1 MDMVLSRQWIAS
13 AFLVNEG
20 PHGAVSEHARRRGV
34 SRQRVYRESHW
45 VHTRVHAPQWQAQQ
59 RLLRD
64 QVAALEGRVA
74 KLEAELGQTRRVA
87 VVLDANRQAE
97 FASVGQA
104 IGVSLPELRQLLQVL
119 LGQETPSVAKLGR
132 MTKAAAE
139 KAGAILEVLDE
150 VAKPL
155 VEVAAADEIY
165 TKAPVLMVVEPESL
179 CWVKGQKVE
188 SVRGQAWCEVFAELP
203 NLRMVLRDAGTG
215 LSHGVDLAND
225 QRTAEHTAER
235 VDIADE
241 PRTIERVAPLLAQQ
255 DHFHSL
261 REGARGLGRAE
272 RVAKAAFAKVE
283 KMQKELEQR
292 RRHGQLLSGFTTQ
305 VNAQWRRAEKAFD
318 VWSERSRLWNQVKD
332 ALRLVTPE
340 GELNTPARAEQA
352 VRQAMAALP
361 DADFGKSK
369 RQLQEPET
377 YTYLHEVQRQLAALP
392 VPAEVRD
399 AAVRIECLRRRPEL
413 LQGESTQAA
422 ALRALLLVSAVVLAK
437 SHEVGVE
444 AAKSVRSIFRS
455 AWRASSLVEC
465 LNSVLRMQQARHR
478 NLSQNLL
485 DLKRLYWN
493 SHAFRTGRRR
503 GKSPYEHLG
512 VHLPEGVTWWNLL
525 KWPPE
530 QLRQELSARRPGP

>member
-1 MDMVLSRQWIAS
+1 MDMVFSRQWIAS

-20 PHGAVSEHARRRGV
+20 PRGAVSEHARQRGV
-34 SRQRVYRESHW
+34 SRQRIYRESHW
-45 VHTRVHAPQWQAQQ
+45 VHTRVDAPQWQAQQ
-59 RLLRD
+59 RVLHD
-64 QVAALEGRVA
+64 QVAALEDRVA
-74 KLEAELGQTRRVA
+74 KLEAELEQTRRVA
-87 VVLDANRQAE
+87 VVLNANRQAE

-119 LGQETPSVAKLGR
+119 LGHETPSVATLGR

-139 KAGAILEVLDE
+139 KAGAILAVLDE

-179 CWVKGQKVE
+179 CWVEGQKVE
-188 SVRGQAWCEVFAELP
+188 SVRGQTWRDVFTKLP
-203 NLRMVLRDAGTG
+203 NLRMVLRDAGSG
-215 LSHGVDLAND
+215 LSHGVDLAN
-225 QRTAEHTAER
+225 
-235 VDIADE
+235 AD
-241 PRTIERVAPLLAQQ
+241 RAAADGAADAQVRALLAQQ

-261 REGARGLGRAE
+261 FDGARGLGRTE
-272 RVAKAAFAKVE
+272 RVAKAAFAKAE

-292 RRHGQLLSGFTTQ
+292 RRHGQLLSGVVTQ

-318 VWSERSRLWNQVKD
+318 VWSERTRLWNQVKD

-352 VRQAMAALP
+352 VRQAMATLP

-377 YTYLHEVQRQLAALP
+377 YTYLHEVQRQLADLP

-413 LQGESTQAA
+413 LQGESSQAS
-422 ALRALLLVSAVVLAK
+422 ALRALLLISTVVLAK
-437 SHEVGVE
+437 SQEVGVE
-444 AAKSVRSIFRS
+444 ATKAVRSIFRS

-478 NLSQNLL
+478 NLSQDLL
-485 DLKRLYWN
+485 NLKRLYWN
-493 SHAFRTGRRR
+493 SHSFRTGRRR

-512 VHLPEGVTWWNLL
+512 VQLPDGVTWWNLL

-530 QLRQELSARRPGP
+530 QLRQELSARKPAA

>member
-1 MDMVLSRQWIAS
+1 MDMVFSRQWIAS

-20 PHGAVSEHARRRGV
+20 PRGAVSAHARQRGV
-34 SRQRVYRESHW
+34 SRQRIYRECHW
-45 VHTRVHAPQWQAQQ
+45 VRSRVHSPPWQSQQ
-59 RLLRD
+59 RLLLD
-64 QVAALEGRVA
+64 QVAALEDRVA
-74 KLEAELGQTRRVA
+74 KLEAEREQTRRLA
-87 VVLDANRQAE
+87 VVLDANRQGE

-139 KAGAILEVLDE
+139 KAGAILAVLDE

-179 CWVKGQKVE
+179 CWVEGQKVD

-215 LSHGVDLAND
+215 LSHGVDLANED
-225 QRTAEHTAER
+225 RAN
-235 VDIADE
+235 VADE
-241 PRTIERVAPLLAQQ
+241 STADERMTPLLAQQ

-272 RVAKAAFAKVE
+272 RAAKAAFAKAE

-305 VNAQWRRAEKAFD
+305 VNAQWHRAEKAFD

-332 ALRLVTPE
+332 ALLLVTPE

-352 VRQAMAALP
+352 VRRALATLP

-392 VPAEVRD
+392 APAEVRD

-413 LQGESTQAA
+413 LQGESSQAA

-437 SHEVGVE
+437 SHEIGAE

-478 NLSQNLL
+478 NLSQGLL

-493 SHAFRTGRRR
+493 SHPFRTGRRH

-512 VHLPEGVTWWNLL
+512 VHLPAGVSWWNLL
-525 KWPPE
+525 EWPPE
-530 QLRQELSARRPGP
+530 QLRQELSARKQAA